1 MEYFHVFFIMEFP
14 KLSKTYENYYIIFC
28 DNIQTLWW
36 MDIKLLPLIANIL
49 LSNNYKY
56 NKRNMQEKT

>member
-1 MEYFHVFFIMEFP
+1 MEFP